1 MLRLYYYFS
10 GRIKVYVQ
18 KPKSSVRILCYIPS
32 YKLKIK
38 CYMCILLLV
47 LMKKKRLDL
56 TTEKFQ
62 PHKSA
67 KLET

>member
-1 MLRLYYYFS
+1 MLHLH
-10 GRIKVYVQ
+10 I
-18 KPKSSVRILCYIPS
+18 ITCANE
-32 YKLKIK
+32 
-38 CYMCILLLV
+38 
-47 LMKKKRLDL
+47 KKKRLDL